1 MPQSPEQVFKDLKKN
16 QYSPIYFL
24 QGEEPFYIDKIAAY
38 IEQNALPEEQKGFN
52 QVVMYGKDVDVNTVI
67 TNARRFPMMAERQVV
82 IVREAQDM
90 QDFNTQIA
98 QQLLEKYITNPLP
111 STILVFCYKYK
122 VVGKGLTQM
131 LDKFAVLV
139 TTKKLYDNQLPA
151 WISQHVSAQ
160 GFRIDDKAVQM
171 LADFVGNNLERLS
184 NEIEKVLINFNEKEE
199 NPLII
204 SPEIIQKYVG
214 ISKEY
219 NVFELQKAL
228 GVLDVV
234 KANLIVNYFEA
245 NPKAN
250 PLIPIIAA
258 LFTFYSKLLLVH
270 SATDKTERGLAV
282 LLKINPYFAKEYL
295 IAARNFPLS
304 KVVQNIH
311 FLREADLRSKGVD
324 SGGITDG
331 QILKELVF
339 KLMH

>member
-16 QYSPIYFL
+16 QFAPVYFL
-24 QGEEPFYIDKIAAY
+24 QGEEPFYIDQIADY
-38 IEQNALPEEQKGFN
+38 IEQYALPEEQKGFN

-98 QQLLEKYITNPLP
+98 QQLLEKYIINPLP

-122 VVGKGLTQM
+122 VAGKGLTNT
-131 LDKFAVLV
+131 LEKFSVLV

-151 WISQHVSAQ
+151 WITQYVAEK
-160 GFRIDDKAVQM
+160 GLRIDDKAVQM
-171 LADFVGNNLERLS
+171 MADFVGNNLERLS
-184 NEIEKVLINFNEKEE
+184 NEIEKVLINFKGKENEAA
-199 NPLII
+199 II

-250 PLIPIIAA
+250 PIIPIIAA
-258 LFTFYSKLLLVH
+258 LFTFYSKLLMVH
-270 SATDKTERGLAV
+270 SATDKTERGLTT
-282 LLKINPYFAKEYL
+282 LLKINPYFVKEYQ
-295 IAARNFPLS
+295 IAARNFPLH
-304 KVVQNIH
+304 KVVQNIN

-324 SGGITDG
+324 SGSSTEG